1 MNQKTISITLFLI
14 IMSGMRLLAQDTLY
28 YNQWFER
35 VPQEMSAYYTVI
47 EVINKKAN
55 ITVYNN
61 DGDRVHMRGFL
72 NGKKAIPWDGRF
84 VWFYYNGR
92 TKHEGLFK
100 GGKPNGIHNYYWNNG
115 QMKAEETYE
124 EGVLSGQIK
133 EYYKDG
139 RIRAESNV
147 VNGILDGPTV
157 VYHNNGRTKAKGFY
171 KGGKKEGKWSFFDA
185 SGKLLN
191 STTYQTVFPIHK
203 GELEIEFPSNDW
215 KLVHKEGNDS
225 TKRQILTF
233 ASKPI
238 THKKVGTTTPTITII
253 KEDVDWMQDLVYY
266 STNMRL
272 KLPYRRESDLS
283 WKKGDFNT
291 RMTMG
296 YMGRRYQDGPYTT
309 KGVVITR
316 VNKGKAV
323 TVIEEVNE
331 ILFKKYQEH
340 FMDVIRS
347 VRVPEKEK
355 SSNIAPTNPT
365 KKKKK
370 KKRGLFKRKKDE

>member
-1 MNQKTISITLFLI
+1 MNKKISSMTFLLLL
-14 IMSGMRLLAQDTLY
+14 MSGMRLIAQDTLY

-47 EVINKKAN
+47 EVVNKKAN

-61 DGDRVHMRGFL
+61 DGDRVHMKGFL
-72 NGKKAIPWDGRF
+72 NGKKAVPWDGRF

-92 TKHEGLFK
+92 TKHEGIFK
-100 GGKPNGIHNYYWNNG
+100 NGKPDKTHNYYWNNG
-115 QMKAEETYE
+115 QMKAEETYNL
-124 EGVLSGQIK
+124 GVLSGQVK
-133 EYYKDG
+133 EYYRDG
-139 RIRAESNV
+139 RIRAESNIL
-147 VNGILDGPTV
+147 NGILDGATI
-157 VYHNNGRTKAKGFY
+157 VYYNNGRTKAKGFY
-171 KGGKKEGKWSFFDA
+171 KGGKKDGNWSFFDTT
-185 SGKLLN
+185 GKLLK
-191 STTYQTVFPIHK
+191 TIKYQTVYPIQK

-215 KLVHKEGNDS
+215 KMVHQEGSDS

-238 THKKVGTTTPTITII
+238 THKTVGTTTPTITIV

-272 KLPYRRESDLS
+272 KLPYRREHDLS
-283 WKKGDFNT
+283 WRKGDFNT
-291 RMTMG
+291 RLTMG
-296 YMGRRYQDGPYTT
+296 YIGRRYQDGPYTT

-316 VNKGKAV
+316 VNKGKAI

-331 ILFKKYQEH
+331 ILFKKYEEH

-347 VRVPEKEK
+347 VRVPETEK
-355 SSNIAPTNPT
+355 SINIAPINPSKRKNT
-365 KKKKK
+365 
-370 KKRGLFKRKKDE
+370 KRGLFKRKKNE

>member
-1 MNQKTISITLFLI
+1 MKPGTLLFTLYLFI
-14 IMSGMRLLAQDTLY
+14 LSFGTLNAQDTLY

-35 VPQEMSAYYTVI
+35 VPKEMSTYYTII
-47 EVINKKAN
+47 EIINKKAN

-72 NGKKAIPWDGRF
+72 NGKKAVPWDGRF
-84 VWFYYNGR
+84 VWFYYNGK

-100 GGKPNGIHNYYWNNG
+100 EGKPNGMHNYYWNNG
-115 QMKAEETYE
+115 QMKAEENYE
-124 EGVLSGQIK
+124 EGVLSGNVK
-133 EYYKDG
+133 EYFKDG
-139 RIRAESNV
+139 NIRAESKV
-147 VNGILDGPTV
+147 INGILDGPTV
-157 VYHNNGRTKAKGFY
+157 VYHNNGKVRAKGFY
-171 KGGKKEGKWSFFDA
+171 KDGKKDGKWKFYDI
-185 SGKLLN
+185 SGKIIKELK
-191 STTYQTVFPIHK
+191 YQSVFQLVK
-203 GELEIEFPSNDW
+203 NQLEIEFPSNDW
-215 KLVHKEGNDS
+215 KLVHEEGNDS

-238 THKKVGTTTPTITII
+238 TYKNVGTTTPTITVI

-272 KLPYRRESDLS
+272 KLPYRRDKDLS

-291 RMTMG
+291 RYTMG
-296 YMGRRYQDGPYTT
+296 YMGRRYQKGPYTT

-323 TVIEEVNE
+323 TVVEEVNE
-331 ILFKKYQEH
+331 ILFNKYQEH

-347 VRVPEKEK
+347 VRVPEKKQEK
-355 SSNIAPTNPT
+355 RAVSPKST
-365 KKKKK
+365 KK
-370 KKRGLFKRKKDE
+370 KKRGLFKRKKNEK